1 MAGVL
6 VGRKPM
12 KAFPAASSCSI
23 CGLSHGVLRFSVVIF
38 YRVTDN
44 VFGNGEQLGT
54 RRFRI
59 S

>member
-1 MAGVL
+1 
-6 VGRKPM
+6 M
-12 KAFPAASSCSI
+12 KAFLEDFPGFKLLNPWQT
-23 CGLSHGVLRFSVVIF
+23 GLSHGLFRFSVVIF

-54 RRFRI
+54 RRFRV